1 MLARSH
7 PLGRGSR
14 ARLVVAAALLAA
26 GLTAVAPRLA
36 AAQAAAPAPAPVAIG
51 AKAPDFALPGVTRFG
66 RLADPV
72 RLSDMRGQ
80 TVVIAFFYRA
90 RTKG

>member
-1 MLARSH
+1 MR
-7 PLGRGSR
+7 R
-14 ARLVVAAALLAA
+14 AC
-26 GLTAVAPRLA
+26 G
-36 AAQAAAPAPAPVAIG
+36 APAPTNRERAG
-51 AKAPDFALPGVTRFG
+51 ALARALPGVTRFG